1 MTNGKTKI
9 VFAGTPEFA
18 VPFLEKLASDA
29 DFEIVGII
37 TQPDKPAGRKQTLT
51 PPPIKELAIK
61 HGFKIFQPETL
72 KDNLEL
78 ADELKTL
85 GADIMVVV
93 AYGLIIPQVILD
105 IFPRGNINVHPSLLP
120 RHRGASPVQAA
131 ILAGDYISGVTIM
144 LMDERMDHGSI
155 LAQEQIALTGEETN
169 ESLHQKMTEIGREL
183 LLDTTKKY
191 LAGKIAPQA
200 QDDNIATFCRTIK
213 REGAKIDWQKTAEE
227 ISRQIRAY
235 YPWPGTWAELSGRR
249 IKIFPPVKIISDSK
263 EPGMIFESSGQLA
276 VGAGNGSIIVGAVQL
291 EGKNKTNGQD
301 FLRGYREAAGKILK

>member
-1 MTNGKTKI
+1 MNNKTKI

-131 ILAGDYISGVTIM
+131 ILAGDDVSGVTIM
-144 LMDERMDHGSI
+144 LMDERMDHGPI

-169 ESLHQKMTEIGREL
+169 ESLHQKMAEIGREL

-200 QDDNIATFCRTIK
+200 QDDNMATFCRPIK
-213 REGAKIDWQKTAEE
+213 REDARIDWQKTAEE

-249 IKIFPPVKIISDSK
+249 IKIFPPVRIISDRK

-301 FLRGYREAAGKILK
+301 FLRGYREAVDKILK